1 MTDLETFLQSGVPGM
16 KVTFAG
22 LLSAGV
28 TLLVCLLAVRLL
40 TKLAR
45 RLVGRTRLDGRVQKY
60 LLLALRLVLYAVAV
74 IIVLGELHVDASS
87 LVALLSVAS
96 LGVTLAAEDIL
107 GNAAGG
113 LLLLGSHPFGIGD
126 FIESDGVCGTVEE
139 IALTRTKLV
148 TPDGLTVLL
157 PNKTLSASKLTN
169 YTSLGRRRVCW
180 KVSASYDAP
189 TETVKAACLAALGE
203 VEKALSDPAPSVYL
217 TDYGSSAI
225 EYSVCCWCAPEDYWP
240 VYYQIGEN
248 LRTAFERA
256 GVEMTYDHLNVH
268 LLSGGPS

>member
-1 MTDLETFLQSGVPGM
+1 M
-16 KVTFAG
+16 
-22 LLSAGV
+22 
-28 TLLVCLLAVRLL
+28 
-40 TKLAR
+40 
-45 RLVGRTRLDGRVQKY
+45 
-60 LLLALRLVLYAVAV
+60 
-74 IIVLGELHVDASS
+74 
-87 LVALLSVAS
+87 
-96 LGVTLAAEDIL
+96 
-107 GNAAGG
+107 
-113 LLLLGSHPFGIGD
+113 
-126 FIESDGVCGTVEE
+126 CGTVEE

-189 TETVKAACLAALGE
+189 TETVKAACLAALDG
-203 VEKALSDPAPSVYL
+203 VEKTLSDPAPSVYL

-240 VYYQIGEN
+240 VYYQMGEN

>member
-87 LVALLSVAS
+87 LVALLWAS
-96 LGVTLAAEDIL
+96 RWRR
-107 GNAAGG
+107 
-113 LLLLGSHPFGIGD
+113 
-126 FIESDGVCGTVEE
+126 
-139 IALTRTKLV
+139 RTFLE
-148 TPDGLTVLL
+148 TPRADCCCWG
-157 PNKTLSASKLTN
+157 PIPSASG
-169 YTSLGRRRVCW
+169 TSSSPTACAARWRRL
-180 KVSASYDAP
+180 P
-189 TETVKAACLAALGE
+189 
-203 VEKALSDPAPSVYL
+203 
-217 TDYGSSAI
+217 
-225 EYSVCCWCAPEDYWP
+225 
-240 VYYQIGEN
+240 
-248 LRTAFERA
+248 
-256 GVEMTYDHLNVH
+256 
-268 LLSGGPS
+268 

>member
-22 LLSAGV
+22 LLSAGI

-189 TETVKAACLAALGE
+189 TETVKAACLAALDG
-203 VEKALSDPAPSVYL
+203 VEKTLSDPAPSVYL

-268 LLSGGPS
+268 LLSSGPS

>member
-189 TETVKAACLAALGE
+189 TETVKAACLAALSG
-203 VEKALSDPAPSVYL
+203 VEKTLSDPAPSVYL

-248 LRTAFERA
+248 LRAAFERA